1 MIIFKQN
8 FFFPLGF
15 DIHIYIS
22 QLWCELKINLPY
34 FSLHQRS
41 QEAQSCCRDLVADR
55 WIILGII
62 ITTVAIPNDETDGAG
77 VPLAQ
82 QYR

>member
-1 MIIFKQN
+1 MK
-8 FFFPLGF
+8 
-15 DIHIYIS
+15 
-22 QLWCELKINLPY
+22 NLPY

-41 QEAQSCCRDLVADR
+41 QEAESRSRDLVADR
-55 WIILGII
+55 WIILGIV
-62 ITTVAIPNDETDGAG
+62 ITTVAVANCEANGAS

>member
-1 MIIFKQN
+1 MK
-8 FFFPLGF
+8 
-15 DIHIYIS
+15 
-22 QLWCELKINLPY
+22 NLPY

-41 QEAQSCCRDLVADR
+41 QEAESRSRDLVADR
-55 WIILGII
+55 WIILGIV
-62 ITTVAIPNDETDGAG
+62 ITTVAVPNSETNGAG